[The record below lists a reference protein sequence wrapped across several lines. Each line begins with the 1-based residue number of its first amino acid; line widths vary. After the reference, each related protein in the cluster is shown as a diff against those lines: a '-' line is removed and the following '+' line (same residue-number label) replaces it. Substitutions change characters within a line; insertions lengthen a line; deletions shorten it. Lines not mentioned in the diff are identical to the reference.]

1 MTSKKSNAGRPTVMT
16 DDVLRKLDEC
26 FLSDLSDKQACYIV
40 DINPESL
47 YAYQREHTKYT
58 ERKATLK
65 EMVKAKA
72 KMVIAKTI
80 NRNDITTAKW
90 YAEHKMSTEFSTKQE
105 LEHSGEVVTTESDV
119 KKELEELKKKLLK
132 DK

>member
-26 FLSDLSDKQACYIV
+26 FLADLSDKQACYIV

-47 YAYQREHTKYT
+47 YAYQREHPEYT

-65 EMVKAKA
+65 NMTTAKA
-72 KMVIAKTI
+72 KMNISKEI
-80 NRNDITTAKW
+80 NDADKEISKW
-90 YAEHKMSTEFSTKQE
+90 YLERKLKSEFSTKQE
-105 LEHSGEVVTTESDV
+105 VETTGTTTNIIVASTKDQKALE
-119 KKELEELKKKLLK
+119 
-132 DK
+132 DKYA